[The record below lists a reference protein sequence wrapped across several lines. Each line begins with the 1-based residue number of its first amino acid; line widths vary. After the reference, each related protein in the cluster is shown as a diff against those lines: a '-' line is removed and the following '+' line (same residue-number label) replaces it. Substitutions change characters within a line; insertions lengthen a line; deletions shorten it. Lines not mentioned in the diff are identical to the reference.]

1 MWTKETKEKDDV
13 APLGTT
19 DTVAAYEEAMKEFA
33 TSAAEF
39 LEHIAL
45 LTKARDSYQRAM
57 SVSTRLRGRLDK
69 GDELLRT
76 LMTKVEE
83 AIDAQAGKETSDTK
97 KPAPAKVETIRAA
110 GEKADT
116 ARA

>member
-1 MWTKETKEKDDV
+1 MWTKETKEKDDA

-19 DTVAAYEEAMKEFA
+19 ESVAAYEEAMKEFA

-57 SVSTRLRGRLDK
+57 SVSARLRDALDR
-69 GDELLRT
+69 GDEILRT
-76 LMTKVEE
+76 LM
-83 AIDAQAGKETSDTK
+83 
-97 KPAPAKVETIRAA
+97 AKVEQAIEAQSGKDAAERKPPGPLKVETVRAN
-110 GEKADT
+110 GEKADA